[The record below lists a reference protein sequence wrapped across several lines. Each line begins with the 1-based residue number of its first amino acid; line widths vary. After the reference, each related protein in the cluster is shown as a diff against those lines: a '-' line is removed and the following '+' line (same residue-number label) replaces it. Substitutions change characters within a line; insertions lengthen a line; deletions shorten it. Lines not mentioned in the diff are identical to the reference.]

1 MGGYLSF
8 KRELEFL
15 FFVGKSLNNVV
26 DLSTFYMIF
35 YITMKPGRNSQICF
49 CFCFTFL
56 LAPDSE
62 GRCVSLPELSEK

>member
-8 KRELEFL
+8 KRGLGFL
-15 FFVGKSLNNVV
+15 FLIGKSLNNVV
-26 DLSTFYMIF
+26 DLSTFNDF
-35 YITMKPGRNSQICF
+35 FITMKPGRNSQVCC

-62 GRCVSLPELSEK
+62 GRWVSLPELSEK